1 MLYKGQKGL
10 PNAVPK
16 LENQSRDHERK
27 NKKVKDKGEKY
38 RKQKHRLHRINNGSC
53 RRRLAGHNRRRSK
66 THPDVSVVNEGSLN
80 DQRDSKY
87 LLMSLLRILTNLHCK
102 YL

>member
-1 MLYKGQKGL
+1 M
-10 PNAVPK
+10 
-16 LENQSRDHERK
+16 QSVNFFDRFHVLQEFDEGKR
-27 NKKVKDKGEKY
+27 
-38 RKQKHRLHRINNGSC
+38 SC
-53 RRRLAGHNRRRSK
+53 RRRLAGHNRRRRK

-80 DQRDSKY
+80 DQRGSNY